1 LYPLVSSVHC
11 SNRITQYVLNIN
23 IEKKYVTTV
32 VPFCNENIAL
42 QEREVRVIVFNATFN
57 NISVISWQSVL

>member
-1 LYPLVSSVHC
+1 MYGFVVFEPLVSSVHC

-32 VPFCNENIAL
+32 VPL
-42 QEREVRVIVFNATFN
+42 YKGTL
-57 NISVISWQSVL
+57 SVMKT